1 MAIRHGDWKLVRAK
15 GITEPALF
23 NLAADIGEQHD
34 LTAAEPA
41 IADKLKAL
49 WDAWNAEQI
58 PPRWPPNK
66 PGAAPATAAPAAG
79 S

>member
-1 MAIRHGDWKLVRAK
+1 MS
-15 GITEPALF
+15 GITGSTFTLF
-23 NLAADIGEQHD
+23 NLATDIGEQHD

-41 IADKLKAL
+41 TARKLQTL

-66 PGAAPATAAPAAG
+66 PQEAPAATGPAAG

>member
-1 MAIRHGDWKLVRAK
+1 MAIRHGDWKLVTGE
-15 GITEPALF
+15 GITKPALF

-34 LTAAEPA
+34 LAAAEPA
-41 IADKLKAL
+41 TARKLQSL

-58 PPRWPPNK
+58 PPLWPPNK
-66 PGAAPATAAPAAG
+66 PQAAPAATGPG